1 MFGLMLWGYFVSH
14 RTHWLFMIKVLWW
27 RILVIFL
34 WVYLILQ
41 PKRLIFSGCLL
52 IWLRRQSRNVWYY
65 VDGMCVL
72 SIGDFIIFCC
82 NFLEAPRL
90 ICSLLYEMV
99 HQWGHDAIWRGVCH
113 DLKEILRVTNF
124 LLYLSNMIAT
134 IVAQELRF

>member
-1 MFGLMLWGYFVSH
+1 MLWGYFASH
-14 RTHWLFMIKVLWW
+14 RTHWFFMIKVLWW
-27 RILVIFL
+27 IILVIFL

-41 PKRLIFSGCLL
+41 PQWLKFSGCLL
-52 IWLRRQSRNVWYY
+52 IWLWGQSRNVLYY
-65 VDGMCVL
+65 VDEICVL

-82 NFLEAPRL
+82 KGSKLPGSF
-90 ICSLLYEMV
+90 CSLLYEMV